1 MTWPD
6 DAILWP
12 ENKSANPPVD
22 DGESPALRDADP
34 PMPVADAPTASVM
47 SPLPFDPLVTPVAI
61 SIEPP
66 IPAADLP
73 EPTEIEPLD
82 TAFALTIST
91 LPLALCEL

>member
-1 MTWPD
+1 
-6 DAILWP
+6 
-12 ENKSANPPVD
+12 
-22 DGESPALRDADP
+22 
-34 PMPVADAPTASVM
+34 M